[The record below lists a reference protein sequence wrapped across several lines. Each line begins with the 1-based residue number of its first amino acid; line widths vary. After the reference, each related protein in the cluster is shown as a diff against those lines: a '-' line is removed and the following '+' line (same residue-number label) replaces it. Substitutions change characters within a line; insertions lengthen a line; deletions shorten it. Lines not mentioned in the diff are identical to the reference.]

1 MDLRHLE
8 TFIKIAERKSF
19 TKAAE
24 ELYRT
29 QPTVSKQIVDLERY
43 LEVKLIDRTKRN
55 VALTKAGEILL
66 KYAKDFLHLKK
77 EAIDAIAAFKGLK
90 KGSML
95 VGASNIP
102 GIYMLPQVLNLF
114 RNQYNGIQLKLVI
127 SDTKDITHRVE
138 QGECDVGFVGAKDET
153 KKLDYRKFLDD
164 IIIMVAPRE
173 YPDSIHVK
181 SLKDYPLIIREEGSG
196 TRNSFELALKKSHVM
211 RATDLKVAAE
221 LSDTEAIKEAVKN
234 GMGISYISKMA
245 VKEELLKGNLKYL
258 HVEGF
263 PDIKRS
269 FYITTRKGRTQL
281 PQVRALVEI
290 ADKWRR
296 NVKA

>member
-164 IIIMVAPRE
+164 IIIMIAPRE

-234 GMGISYISKMA
+234 GINRYGILSKMWFSYHG
-245 VKEELLKGNLKYL
+245 KKLC
-258 HVEGF
+258 
-263 PDIKRS
+263 
-269 FYITTRKGRTQL
+269 
-281 PQVRALVEI
+281 
-290 ADKWRR
+290 
-296 NVKA
+296 